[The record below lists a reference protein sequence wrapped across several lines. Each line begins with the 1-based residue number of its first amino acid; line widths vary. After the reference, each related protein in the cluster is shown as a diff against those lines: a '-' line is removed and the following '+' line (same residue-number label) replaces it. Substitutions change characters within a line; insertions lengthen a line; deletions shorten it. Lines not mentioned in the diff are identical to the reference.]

1 MIITQINATES
12 AEAAILD
19 FIDESVRALQDA
31 GVEPR
36 FVVVGQDAYEELRE
50 EVGRRFGRSAG
61 TFESYQWLSIVVDPF
76 RRGEVCVLPAPSA
89 MVGGVRT
96 EQV

>member
-1 MIITQINATES
+1 MIITQITAPES
-12 AEAAILD
+12 AEGAILD

-36 FVVVGQDAYEELRE
+36 FVVLGPDAYEDLRE

-76 RRGEVCVLPAPSA
+76 RGAEVCVLPAPSA
-89 MVGGVRT
+89 MIDGVRT
-96 EQV
+96 EQL